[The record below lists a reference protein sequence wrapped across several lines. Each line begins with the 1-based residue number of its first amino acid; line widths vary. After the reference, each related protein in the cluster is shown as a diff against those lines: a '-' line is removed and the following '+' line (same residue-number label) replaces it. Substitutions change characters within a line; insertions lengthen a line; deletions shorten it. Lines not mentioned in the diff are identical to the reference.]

1 MEVIRGHLG
10 CPLSGGCPLFG
21 GSAIGG
27 STVYAKNDYRFV
39 VLWLVYAKMVN
50 THIHILG
57 EYRTAGNGQYTHTH
71 TR

>member
-27 STVYAKNDYRFV
+27 STVYYRGRG
-39 VLWLVYAKMVN
+39 LQESLIVN
-50 THIHILG
+50 HFEG
-57 EYRTAGNGQYTHTH
+57 DSWK
-71 TR
+71 

>member
-27 STVYAKNDYRFV
+27 STVYIQYYNDSIYH
-39 VLWLVYAKMVN
+39 Y
-50 THIHILG
+50 ILTSSQSVPRPRHVRHDPCQLS
-57 EYRTAGNGQYTHTH
+57 EAGA
-71 TR
+71 